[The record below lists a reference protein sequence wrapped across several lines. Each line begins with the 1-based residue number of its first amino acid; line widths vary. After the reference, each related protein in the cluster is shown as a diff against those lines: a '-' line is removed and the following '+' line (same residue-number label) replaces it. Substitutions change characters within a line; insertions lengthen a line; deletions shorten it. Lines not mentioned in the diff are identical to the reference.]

1 MKVTENIRI
10 LQPNVDLIGWS
21 FPEWNRRII
30 CLPWLYPNYI
40 KAPPSLCLFC
50 PLPTALFQPPTTR
63 SGFFHSHPHSFYSV
77 FFFTQQCQKGVLS
90 WKSTSPLGSSRL
102 SLVRERRKLWR
113 IRRMVYR
120 RFRPMRIL
128 QLLLAKLSPRRGVRI
143 QTRHQQREARG
154 RLLTRMRVNKVP
166 VCPWQD
172 GSLVQ
177 SMDACVFF
185 FLLSLKIHYVHKK

>member
-1 MKVTENIRI
+1 MRTSLDGHSQNGIVVSFAFPDFTLTTLRPRRPCVFFVPYPPLFFNLQLREVVFFTLTHIRFI
-10 LQPNVDLIGWS
+10 P
-21 FPEWNRRII
+21 F
-30 CLPWLYPNYI
+30 
-40 KAPPSLCLFC
+40 
-50 PLPTALFQPPTTR
+50 
-63 SGFFHSHPHSFYSV
+63 

-143 QTRHQQREARG
+143 QTRHRQREARG